1 MRLLD
6 LIKKA
11 ADYLEAAGKEDALPD
26 AERLVLHAAGT
37 DRITAYVENPEIDS
51 RFAAKAM
58 RLVKRRAEG
67 EPLQYILG
75 AVEFLGMTITVGPG
89 VLIPRPETE
98 LLVEEAIKTVQS
110 SEFNVQSLR
119 KNIEHGT
126 SNLEPLSILDLCTG
140 SGCIALA
147 LAREF
152 PNSAV
157 VGTDVSSKALRYAR
171 KNAETNAIRNVQFL
185 KGPLFAALKKSGKY
199 DLIISNPPYIRSSDI
214 AGLQQEIRDWEP
226 RTALDGGEDGLDFYR
241 DILGQ
246 AGEHL
251 AGRGTILFE
260 IGFDQADGVAAIA
273 NANGFNNVS
282 FIKDF
287 AGIRRICRISR

>member
-6 LIKKA
+6 LVKKA
-11 ADYLEAAGKEDALPD
+11 ADYLEATGKEDALPD

-37 DRITAYVENPEIDS
+37 DRITAYVENPEKDS

-58 RLVKRRAEG
+58 RLVKRRAKG

-75 AVEFLGMTITVGPG
+75 TVEFLGMTITVGPG

-98 LLVEEAIKTVQS
+98 LLAEEAVKTVQS
-110 SEFNVQSLR
+110 SQEIASRLMP
-119 KNIEHGT
+119 HA
-126 SNLEPLSILDLCTG
+126 SLSILDLCTG

-152 PNSAV
+152 PNAAV

-171 KNAETNAIRNVQFL
+171 KNAEKNDIRNARFV
-185 KGPLFAALKKSGKY
+185 KGSLFAPLKKTEKY
-199 DLIISNPPYIRSSDI
+199 DLISSNPPYIRSSDI
-214 AGLQQEIRDWEP
+214 AGLQEEIRDWEP
-226 RTALDGGEDGLDFYR
+226 HTALDGGEDGLIFYR
-241 DILGQ
+241 DILMKS
-246 AGEHL
+246 
-251 AGRGTILFE
+251 GRYLVDKGTILLE
-260 IGFDQADGVAAIA
+260 IGFDQADEVAAIA
-273 NANGFNNVS
+273 NANGFNRVS

-287 AGIRRICRISR
+287 AGIRRISRISR